1 LGSKKY
7 KNKPCVYCRKQ
18 PSEDGDHV
26 VCREFFPLN
35 RRANLPKVPA
45 CKGCNNDKSLLE
57 HYLTAVLPFGARHQ
71 DAHAVIE
78 MTPARLA
85 RNRALHE
92 RLALGLRHILRA
104 TNGGPWEM
112 GLTVPLDSQAVEKL
126 FEFVVKGLA
135 WHHWRLELDDSHF
148 VRASFLTA
156 AGGQRFEPF
165 FRGNARTRVNEN
177 LAAGGFSYEGV
188 QAQDNAALTLWRM
201 SLYGL
206 EVGGGQPPG
215 ERANLVYGITA
226 PRAWRVT
233 GNLAEILAG

>member
-156 AGGQRFEPF
+156 AGGQRTVASQRSAPQICVTEPSTASLCQ
-165 FRGNARTRVNEN
+165 RSQPVLSPVSLN
-177 LAAGGFSYEGV
+177 L
-188 QAQDNAALTLWRM
+188 M
-201 SLYGL
+201 SLTDTMTTCRPHTMRQSQSSLPFLPLGL
-206 EVGGGQPPG
+206 G
-215 ERANLVYGITA
+215 
-226 PRAWRVT
+226 
-233 GNLAEILAG
+233 